1 MQQQQ
6 QQQQQQPQPPVLNS
20 APSLPLNAI
29 TTEQIQKFL
38 DENKNLILAILE
50 NQNLGKLS
58 ECAQYQAMLQKNLM
72 YLAAIADAQPQQ
84 SAATSQA
91 PSAPQLGNQMQQ
103 GQAAAMQQQQGVS
116 VSKLPFQ
123 LNSLPSQEQQQQM
136 LQYQQQQ
143 QQQFQGQYSFG
154 PTANNAMRQ
163 LMQPGLSNTGT
174 LDVRGNKQ
182 GSLEGNPSDGL
193 GKSAARHVNG
203 ERE

>member
-1 MQQQQ
+1 M
-6 QQQQQQPQPPVLNS
+6 QQQQQPQPQTLNS
-20 APSLPLNAI
+20 APPLPLSAI

-91 PSAPQLGNQMQQ
+91 QSTPQLGNQMQQ
-103 GQAAAMQQQQGVS
+103 TQAA
-116 VSKLPFQ
+116 L
-123 LNSLPSQEQQQQM
+123 
-136 LQYQQQQ
+136 QQQQ
-143 QQQFQGQYSFG
+143 QQ
-154 PTANNAMRQ
+154 
-163 LMQPGLSNTGT
+163 GT
-174 LDVRGNKQ
+174 MDVRGNKQ

-193 GKSAARHVNG
+193 GKSGGRHVNG

>member
-1 MQQQQ
+1 M
-6 QQQQQQPQPPVLNS
+6 QQQQQQPQPHPPVLNS
-20 APSLPLNAI
+20 APPLPLNAI

-91 PSAPQLGNQMQQ
+91 PSTPQLGNQMQQ
-103 GQAAAMQQQQGVS
+103 TQAALQQQQGAI
-116 VSKLPFQ
+116 SKLPFQ
-123 LNSLPSQEQQQQM
+123 LNALPSQEQQQQM
-136 LQYQQQQ
+136 LQFQQ
-143 QQQFQGQYSFG
+143 QQQFQGQYGFG

-163 LMQPGLSNTGT
+163 LMQPGLSSSGT

-182 GSLEGNPSDGL
+182 GSLEGNPSDGV

-203 ERE
+203 DRE

>member
-6 QQQQQQPQPPVLNS
+6 QAQPPVLNS
-20 APSLPLNAI
+20 APPLPLSAI

-50 NQNLGKLS
+50 NQNLGKLA

-84 SAATSQA
+84 SAATSQD
-91 PSAPQLGNQMQQ
+91 PSTPQLGNQMQQ
-103 GQAAAMQQQQGVS
+103 TQSALQQQQGVPN
-116 VSKLPFQ
+116 SKLPFQ
-123 LNSLPSQEQQQQM
+123 LNALPSQEQQQQM
-136 LQYQQQQ
+136 LQFQQQ
-143 QQQFQGQYSFG
+143 QQQFQGQYGFG

-163 LMQPGLSNTGT
+163 LMQPGLSSSGAM
-174 LDVRGNKQ
+174 DVRGNKQ
-182 GSLEGNPSDGL
+182 GSIEGNPNDGL
-193 GKSAARHVNG
+193 GKSAGRHVNG

>member
-6 QQQQQQPQPPVLNS
+6 QPQAQPPVLNS
-20 APSLPLNAI
+20 APALPLSAI

-84 SAATSQA
+84 AAATSQA
-91 PSAPQLGNQMQQ
+91 PSTPQLGNQMQQ
-103 GQAAAMQQQQGVS
+103 TQAALQQQQS
-116 VSKLPFQ
+116 VAASKLPFQ
-123 LNSLPSQEQQQQM
+123 LNALPSQEQQQQQQM
-136 LQYQQQQ
+136 LQFQQQ
-143 QQQFQGQYSFG
+143 QQQFQGQYGYGG

-163 LMQPGLSNTGT
+163 LMQPGLNSSGT

-182 GSLEGNPSDGL
+182 GGLEGNPSDGL
-193 GKSAARHVNG
+193 GKSAGRHANG

>member
-1 MQQQQ
+1 M
-6 QQQQQQPQPPVLNS
+6 QQQQQPQPQPPILNS
-20 APSLPLNAI
+20 APPLPLSAI

-84 SAATSQA
+84 SSATSQA
-91 PSAPQLGNQMQQ
+91 PSTPQLGNQMQQ
-103 GQAAAMQQQQGVS
+103 TQAALQQQQGAAI
-116 VSKLPFQ
+116 SKLPFQ
-123 LNSLPSQEQQQQM
+123 LNALPSQEQQQQM
-136 LQYQQQQ
+136 LQFQQ
-143 QQQFQGQYSFG
+143 QQQFQGQYGFG

-163 LMQPGLSNTGT
+163 LMQPGLSSSGT

-193 GKSAARHVNG
+193 GKSAGRHVNG

>member
-1 MQQQQ
+1 M
-6 QQQQQQPQPPVLNS
+6 QQQQQQPQPPTLNS
-20 APSLPLNAI
+20 APPLPLSAI

-91 PSAPQLGNQMQQ
+91 PSTPQLGNQMQQ
-103 GQAAAMQQQQGVS
+103 TQAALQQQQQQGVAN
-116 VSKLPFQ
+116 SKLPFQ
-123 LNSLPSQEQQQQM
+123 LNALPTQEQQQQM
-136 LQYQQQQ
+136 LQFQQ
-143 QQQFQGQYSFG
+143 QQQFQGQYGFG

-163 LMQPGLSNTGT
+163 LMQPGLNSSGT
-174 LDVRGNKQ
+174 MDVRGNKQ
-182 GSLEGNPSDGL
+182 GSLEGMALVEILPPPPSPAHSFCMA
-193 GKSAARHVNG
+193 K
-203 ERE
+203 

>member
-6 QQQQQQPQPPVLNS
+6 AQPPVLNS
-20 APSLPLNAI
+20 APPLPLSAI

-91 PSAPQLGNQMQQ
+91 PSTPQHGNQMQQ
-103 GQAAAMQQQQGVS
+103 TQAALQQQQGAS
-116 VSKLPFQ
+116 ISKLPFQ
-123 LNSLPSQEQQQQM
+123 LNALPSQEQQQQM
-136 LQYQQQQ
+136 LQFQQQLNSRAIWLWTYCQ
-143 QQQFQGQYSFG
+143 QCYR
-154 PTANNAMRQ
+154 PTYATWTKWLQELWMYE
-163 LMQPGLSNTGT
+163 
-174 LDVRGNKQ
+174 GNKQ
-182 GSLEGNPSDGL
+182 GSLEGMALVEISPNPQVALFAWPS
-193 GKSAARHVNG
+193 
-203 ERE
+203 

>member
-6 QQQQQQPQPPVLNS
+6 AQPPVLNS
-20 APSLPLNAI
+20 APPLPLSAI

-91 PSAPQLGNQMQQ
+91 PSTPQHGNQMQQ
-103 GQAAAMQQQQGVS
+103 TQAALQQQQGAS
-116 VSKLPFQ
+116 ISKLPFQ
-123 LNSLPSQEQQQQM
+123 LNALPSQEQQQQM
-136 LQYQQQQ
+136 LQFQQ
-143 QQQFQGQYSFG
+143 QQQFQGQYGFG

-163 LMQPGLSNTGT
+163 LMQPGLSGSGT

-182 GSLEGNPSDGL
+182 GSLEGNPSDGH
-193 GKSAARHVNG
+193 GKSAGRHVNG

>member
-1 MQQQQ
+1 MQQ
-6 QQQQQQPQPPVLNS
+6 QQQQQQPQPPILNS
-20 APSLPLNAI
+20 APPLPLSAI

-84 SAATSQA
+84 SAAASQA
-91 PSAPQLGNQMQQ
+91 PSTPQLGNQMQQ
-103 GQAAAMQQQQGVS
+103 TQAALQQQQGVA

-123 LNSLPSQEQQQQM
+123 LNALPSQEQQQQM
-136 LQYQQQQ
+136 LQFQQ
-143 QQQFQGQYSFG
+143 QQQFQGQYGFG

-163 LMQPGLSNTGT
+163 LMQPGLSSSGT

-193 GKSAARHVNG
+193 GKSAGRHVNG

>member
-6 QQQQQQPQPPVLNS
+6 QLQPPVLNS
-20 APSLPLNAI
+20 APPLPLNAI

-58 ECAQYQAMLQKNLM
+58 ECAQYQALLQKNLM

-91 PSAPQLGNQMQQ
+91 PSTTQPGSQMQQ
-103 GQAAAMQQQQGVS
+103 TQAALQQQQQPGVPI
-116 VSKLPFQ
+116 SKLPFQ
-123 LNSLPSQEQQQQM
+123 LNALPSQEQQQQM
-136 LQYQQQQ
+136 LHFQQQQQ
-143 QQQFQGQYSFG
+143 QQQFQGQYGFG
-154 PTANNAMRQ
+154 PTANNAMHQ
-163 LMQPGLSNTGT
+163 LMQPGLNSSGT
-174 LDVRGNKQ
+174 LDARGNKQ
-182 GSLEGNPSDGL
+182 GNLEGNPSDGL
-193 GKSAARHVNG
+193 GKSAARHVNS

>member
-1 MQQQQ
+1 M
-6 QQQQQQPQPPVLNS
+6 QQQPQPPVLNS
-20 APSLPLNAI
+20 APPLPLNAI

-58 ECAQYQAMLQKNLM
+58 ECAQYQAILQKNLM

-84 SAATSQA
+84 SPATSQA

-103 GQAAAMQQQQGVS
+103 AQAATMQHQQGVS

-123 LNSLPSQEQQQQM
+123 LNAIPSQEQQQQM
-136 LQYQQQQ
+136 LQFQQQ
-143 QQQFQGQYSFG
+143 QQQFQGQYGFG

-163 LMQPGLSNTGT
+163 LMQPGLSSSGA

-182 GSLEGNPSDGL
+182 GSLEGMFDKDVLN
-193 GKSAARHVNG
+193 
-203 ERE
+203 